1 MDDLSDKINSLLS
14 DPKSMEKIKNLASM
28 FSSSNGS
35 DNNGNDHGTGNG
47 SEEPPK
53 ENHNK
58 TGDLQIDPE
67 MLFKVKKALDVM
79 KKDDPRIDLLLA
91 LRPNMSEMR
100 QHKIDE
106 AIHILR
112 LLSLMPLLREQGF
125 LNI

>member
-14 DPKSMEKIKNLASM
+14 DPESMEKIKNLAGM
-28 FSSSNGS
+28 FSASNGKDS
-35 DNNGNDHGTGNG
+35 NDN
-47 SEEPPK
+47 SPEPQK
-53 ENHNK
+53 ESSSK
-58 TGDLQIDPE
+58 TDDFNIDPE

-91 LRPNMSEMR
+91 LRPNMSESRR
-100 QHKIDE
+100 QKIDE

-125 LNI
+125 FN

>member
-14 DPKSMEKIKNLASM
+14 DPDSMEKIKNLASM
-28 FSSSNGS
+28 FSASNDGNNDGD
-35 DNNGNDHGTGNG
+35 DN
-47 SEEPPK
+47 SEDPPK
-53 ENHNK
+53 EHHTQSN
-58 TGDLQIDPE
+58 DLQIDPE
-67 MLFKVKKALDVM
+67 MLFKVQKALSVM

-100 QHKIDE
+100 RQKIDE

-112 LLSLMPLLREQGF
+112 LLSLMPLLRDQGF